1 MLGAGPRQLAVAS
14 SRAPACARRYRPRSA
29 RHVAQTPKI
38 AAWLRARNM
47 TEDDG
52 YAYFVSRAAKIAIA
66 QGRRPVQWS
75 EVRAKAADISPR
87 YLILVRGVRAK
98 SVVGARA
105 RPCSPRGGVV

>member
-14 SRAPACARRYRPRSA
+14 SRAPTCARRYRPRSA

-75 EVRAKAADISPR
+75 EVRAKAAEISPR
-87 YLILVRGVRAK
+87 
-98 SVVGARA
+98 SRA
-105 RPCSPRGGVV
+105 RSRRDI